1 MVGSPLT
8 AAGLTNWDVRTHA
21 RSETGYTL
29 AELLLVVAMVAIMAF
44 IAVPFMLSYM
54 PSATVNYAAREL
66 QSGMNRAKLTAVTTR
81 QLICIK
87 ANGGGYEFW
96 TGVSAGCIGGAV
108 LLQTGTNAAGTFTL
122 GNSVSVA
129 LVTTNPVFTQFGTAV
144 QAGQLRVTGVGGIQ
158 QTVTVQAS
166 GRVTIP

>member
-1 MVGSPLT
+1 
-8 AAGLTNWDVRTHA
+8 AASRGDRRGMSRA
-21 RSETGYTL
+21 RL
-29 AELLLVVAMVAIMAF
+29 
-44 IAVPFMLSYM
+44 
-54 PSATVNYAAREL
+54 
-66 QSGMNRAKLTAVTTR
+66 RAGATR

-96 TGVSAGCIGGAV
+96 TGVSAGCAGGAV
-108 LLQTGTNAAGTFTL
+108 LPQTGTNAAGTFTL

>member
-8 AAGLTNWDVRTHA
+8 AAGLTNWDVRTPA

-96 TGVSAGCIGGAV
+96 TGVSAGCDRGAG
-108 LLQTGTNAAGTFTL
+108 LPPTGPTAAGTLTL
-122 GNSVSVA
+122 GNRVSDA
-129 LVTTNPVFTQFGTAV
+129 PLTTKPVLTQ
-144 QAGQLRVTGVGGIQ
+144 
-158 QTVTVQAS
+158 
-166 GRVTIP
+166 

>member
-96 TGVSAGCIGGAV
+96 TGVSAGCIAK
-108 LLQTGTNAAGTFTL
+108 
-122 GNSVSVA
+122 VSFDVGQRKK
-129 LVTTNPVFTQFGTAV
+129 TTPAQ
-144 QAGQLRVTGVGGIQ
+144 
-158 QTVTVQAS
+158 
-166 GRVTIP
+166 

>member
-1 MVGSPLT
+1 M
-8 AAGLTNWDVRTHA
+8 RTHA

-29 AELLLVVAMVAIMAF
+29 AELLLVVAMVAVMAF

-54 PSATVNYAAREL
+54 PSATVNYAACEL

-96 TGVSAGCIGGAV
+96 TGVSAACAGGAV
-108 LLQTGTNAAGTFTL
+108 LPQTGTNTAGTFTL

>member
-1 MVGSPLT
+1 
-8 AAGLTNWDVRTHA
+8 
-21 RSETGYTL
+21 
-29 AELLLVVAMVAIMAF
+29 
-44 IAVPFMLSYM
+44 M